1 LVEHSLGKGEVTSS
15 ILVIGSIWLVKG
27 HGFSRAGKEARKRA
41 ALAAEV
47 WLRAGGRKLT
57 AWLER
62 E

>member
-1 LVEHSLGKGEVTSS
+1 
-15 ILVIGSIWLVKG
+15 VKG